1 MARIYQANSRRD
13 NLCRL
18 TKFHNQL
25 KTRASY
31 RTLPLIPYIGE
42 LLKEKKERN
51 EYLSKLMKHE
61 YCHDYDDYIC
71 TDKFDNLITPV
82 YVTDHFAS
90 MIRKYRLKKLRF
102 HDLRHSCASLLLA
115 NGVPMKAIQEWL
127 GHSTFQVTADFYSH
141 LEFNSKLSS
150 ADAIAQAL
158 GACNPDT
165 EEAGSRAE
173 DNKPT
178 GNE

>member
-1 MARIYQANSRRD
+1 
-13 NLCRL
+13 
-18 TKFHNQL
+18 
-25 KTRASY
+25 
-31 RTLPLIPYIGE
+31 
-42 LLKEKKERN
+42 
-51 EYLSKLMKHE
+51 
-61 YCHDYDDYIC
+61 
-71 TDKFDNLITPV
+71 
-82 YVTDHFAS
+82 
-90 MIRKYRLKKLRF
+90 MIRKHRLKKLRF

-165 EEAGSRAE
+165 EEADSRAE